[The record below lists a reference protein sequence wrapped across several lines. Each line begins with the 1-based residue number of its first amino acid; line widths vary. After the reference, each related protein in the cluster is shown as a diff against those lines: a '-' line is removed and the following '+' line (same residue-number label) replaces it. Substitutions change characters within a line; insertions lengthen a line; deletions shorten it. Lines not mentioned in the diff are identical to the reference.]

1 MSIPHN
7 NRAGPDS
14 DDYNDAFIAILIGCI
29 IYFSL
34 LLLELFTLSFGLSI
48 MFPKNNSVQM
58 LLHALGVLGN
68 IWMILD
74 RWHWF
79 MIYVLALFFAVIPF
93 IMEVSVII
101 AARV

>member
-48 MFPKNNSVQM
+48 MFPKNNSV
-58 LLHALGVLGN
+58 
-68 IWMILD
+68 
-74 RWHWF
+74 
-79 MIYVLALFFAVIPF
+79 
-93 IMEVSVII
+93 
-101 AARV
+101 